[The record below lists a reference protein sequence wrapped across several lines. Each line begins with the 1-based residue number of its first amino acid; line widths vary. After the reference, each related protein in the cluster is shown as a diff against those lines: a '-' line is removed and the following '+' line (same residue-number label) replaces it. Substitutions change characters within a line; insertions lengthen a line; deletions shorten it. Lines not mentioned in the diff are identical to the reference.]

1 MEKES
6 EKKISGE
13 KKESAKKASAQV
25 RRRLREYVTEKD
37 VQKIVKNAVQM
48 AKEGDKKMVTFVV
61 EQLFGKAK
69 GTTIM
74 EGGDEDKPVKLSFTE
89 FFNSLEK

>member
-1 MEKES
+1 MEKVE
-6 EKKISGE
+6 KISSK
-13 KKESAKKASAQV
+13 KKEGAKEKTVATQV

-37 VQKIVKNAVQM
+37 LQTIVKNAVKM

-61 EQLFGKAK
+61 EQIFGKAK

-74 EGGDEDKPVKLSFTE
+74 EGGDEDKPIKMTFSQ
-89 FFNSLEK
+89 FFDSLEK